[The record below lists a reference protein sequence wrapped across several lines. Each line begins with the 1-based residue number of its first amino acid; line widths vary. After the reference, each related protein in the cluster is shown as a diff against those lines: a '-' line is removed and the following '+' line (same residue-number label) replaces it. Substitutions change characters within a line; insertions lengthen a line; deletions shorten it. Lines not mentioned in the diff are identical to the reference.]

1 MSAIDKGQQW
11 WEEASQRDQ
20 LAVVIC
26 GFIFV
31 VYVVFMVV
39 LNPLYNTQEKQTR
52 ILSTSTQ
59 ALAKAQS
66 LAAQI
71 KSTQSSG
78 GRSQGIV
85 QIVNQSLKEFDLRLS
100 NMQPNGNDVRLRIDQ
115 VPFDKVLPWVNNLE
129 ISKGLQVRDLDI
141 SADNEQG
148 YVSVTLRLHQD
159 SK

>member
-1 MSAIDKGQQW
+1 MSAVEKGQQW

-26 GFIFV
+26 GFILA
-31 VYVVFMVV
+31 VYIVFMVV
-39 LNPLYNTQEKQTR
+39 LKPLYNTQEKQTR
-52 ILSTSTQ
+52 VLSVSTKT
-59 ALAKAQS
+59 LAKAQS

-71 KSTQSSG
+71 KSTQSTG
-78 GRSQGIV
+78 GQTQGIV
-85 QIVNQSLKEFDLRLS
+85 QVINQSLKEFELRLS
-100 NMQPNGNDVRLRIDQ
+100 NMQPNGKDVRLRIDQ
-115 VPFDKVLPWVNNLE
+115 VPFDSVLPWVNHLE
-129 ISKGLQVRDLDI
+129 ASKGLQVRDLDI